1 MERINIPVSIQNLAN
16 IDKVQSKQEHF
27 PVNVALQNAETN
39 NTKQEEKLQKPNE
52 VDEAEGQVIDP
63 DKKKEQPQEKG
74 KKREKKKKIS
84 KENRAKDS
92 GKFIDFSV

>member
-16 IDKVQSKQEHF
+16 IDKLQSKQEHF

-52 VDEAEGQVIDP
+52 IDEAEGQVIDP
-63 DKKKEQPQEKG
+63 DKKKEQQRGKG
-74 KKREKKKKIS
+74 KKRETKKKIS